1 MQEEEQHID
10 IREKLLNLPKVKAG
24 DDFVNS
30 LQRKI
35 NLADGGLNQKKITD
49 EVKESIWVK
58 LFGKKRNPW
67 LIPSLSLTILA
78 VFVVSVYV
86 LNSGNKEL
94 VPTMSDFQKKE
105 SSSGFTPDIK
115 KPLEDSKDKIT
126 NQDIAG
132 EFKLDSKKSDTRS
145 SNVFGRE
152 SFDLSPKIQPIQPP
166 VEMDRLKLSEPMKT
180 GDIRDES
187 GKSEYK
193 KDGKANQ
200 DHEKKVSEETI
211 ETQDKSIRG
220 NEFEQKV
227 MQENNKESKDAV
239 ESKGVI
245 EKKAKNDM
253 KRAVKTATDSTKID
267 KKALEKIKEE
277 IQKDK

>member
-166 VEMDRLKLSEPMKT
+166 VEMERMKLSEPMKT

>member
-24 DDFVNS
+24 DDFVNL

-166 VEMDRLKLSEPMKT
+166 VEMERMKLSEPMKT

>member
-1 MQEEEQHID
+1 MHEEEQHID

-24 DDFVNS
+24 DDFMNS

-35 NLADGGLNQKKITD
+35 NLADAGLNQKKIPE
-49 EVKESIWVK
+49 EVKESVWVK

-78 VFVVSVYV
+78 IFVVSVYV
-86 LNSGNKEL
+86 LNSGKENL

-105 SSSGFTPDIK
+105 SSGFTPDIRTPK
-115 KPLEDSKDKIT
+115 EDSKDKIN
-126 NQDIAG
+126 NQDISG
-132 EFKLDSKKSDTRS
+132 ELKLDSKKGETKS
-145 SNVFGRE
+145 STIELNNGFINQ
-152 SFDLSPKIQPIQPP
+152 SPKITPMQPP
-166 VEMDRLKLSEPMKT
+166 VETERMKLSEPMKT

-193 KDGKANQ
+193 QDDRSKKDA
-200 DHEKKVSEETI
+200 EKKVSEETI
-211 ETQDKSIRG
+211 MPSEKSNMG
-220 NEFEQKV
+220 NEVEQKI

-239 ESKGVI
+239 ESKGLI
-245 EKKAKNDM
+245 EKKAKNEM
-253 KRAVKTATDSTKID
+253 KKAVKTATDSTRID